1 MIYIMAGLE
10 DKGVEHGL
18 HGATG
23 KGDVQEGLRQFLHGA
38 LDPLGFSFLIF

>member
-10 DKGVEHGL
+10 GKGVEHGL
-18 HGATG
+18 HRAMG
-23 KGDVQEGLRQFLHGA
+23 KGDLQEGPRLILHGV